1 MTYRCHHDTRYK
13 GPREVD
19 VALDKNPLKRFRKT
33 NCPFQ
38 ITFKVLKDNVNTFS
52 CNVLI
57 EHCHNHAVSS
67 LEHLIF
73 WRFDI
78 IIPFTFWDICVLEIC
93 EMLSDIKNYY
103 WFILLLAFG
112 EFSDHDHT
120 VLINE
125 YQRNYDV
132 ITSKYVRK
140 LNKSHW

>member
-1 MTYRCHHDTRYK
+1 MSPYNLLRDLQDISSRHLQEMSSRRLQDQQMFA
-13 GPREVD
+13 G
-19 VALDKNPLKRFRKT
+19 
-33 NCPFQ
+33 
-38 ITFKVLKDNVNTFS
+38 TFKVLKDNVNTFS
-52 CNVLI
+52 CNVYI
-57 EHCHNHAVSS
+57 EHCHNHPVSS

-73 WRFDI
+73 WRFYI
-78 IIPFTFWDICVLEIC
+78 IIPFTFWDICALEIC

-112 EFSDHDHT
+112 QFSGHDHT

-132 ITSKYVRK
+132 IMSKYVRK